1 MLGIITA
8 IGGFVD
14 VGNIATAGEA
24 GSKFG
29 FSLVWAVLLGT
40 VVVIF
45 LIEMVGRMAAMGDK
59 AYADIIREKFGI
71 KFALLPLSADL
82 IANFLLLSAEI
93 GGAAFA
99 LYLLSDV
106 NFRLWALVVGASLLL
121 VLLNARFAVIENTPS
136 LLGLVTLCF
145 VVASFTL
152 GTPWKTAAVDAATP
166 GVGGSGTPLE
176 YFFIATAIIGS
187 VSSPYLLS
195 FYSSGAREDGW
206 TRGMVQSNRWI
217 TVVAMTFGAV
227 STLAIL
233 VVSAVAL
240 QSRGIQVDQ
249 LQTVGLTLIDAF
261 GRWGVYLFAATLFI
275 CCYGAAIE
283 ISLTLSFE
291 VTQMM
296 GWRYGVNEPPREVPI
311 FTLTYVLL
319 ISLCTVFIAGTGAD
333 PLQITLFSMVV
344 IALILPADV
353 LPFLIIMNDPIYLQD
368 ETNHALANAAVLGIT
383 LLAFTMSV
391 VVLPLTLFG
400 GG

>member
-1 MLGIITA
+1 MLGILTA

-29 FSLVWAVLLGT
+29 YSLVWAVLLGT

-99 LYLLSDV
+99 LYLVSDI
-106 NFRLWALVVGASLLL
+106 NFRIWALVVGASLLL

-136 LLGLVTLCF
+136 LLGLVTLSF

-152 GTPWKTAAVDAATP
+152 GTPWKTAASDAALP
-166 GVGGSGTPLE
+166 RIDGSGTPLE

-195 FYSSGAREDGW
+195 FYSSG
-206 TRGMVQSNRWI
+206 
-217 TVVAMTFGAV
+217 
-227 STLAIL
+227 
-233 VVSAVAL
+233 
-240 QSRGIQVDQ
+240 
-249 LQTVGLTLIDAF
+249 
-261 GRWGVYLFAATLFI
+261 
-275 CCYGAAIE
+275 
-283 ISLTLSFE
+283 
-291 VTQMM
+291 
-296 GWRYGVNEPPREVPI
+296 
-311 FTLTYVLL
+311 
-319 ISLCTVFIAGTGAD
+319 
-333 PLQITLFSMVV
+333 
-344 IALILPADV
+344 
-353 LPFLIIMNDPIYLQD
+353 
-368 ETNHALANAAVLGIT
+368 
-383 LLAFTMSV
+383 
-391 VVLPLTLFG
+391 
-400 GG
+400 